1 MHPYTPVGRYRR
13 RTIYEDDGDV
23 LMLTPAGYEYGRV
36 VPGYQTDAIDCTPK
50 QVDNGLAAT
59 AESGNESA
67 KAEEKPAPTV
77 GSSHEDREGVHEFNG
92 TAAPAESGNES
103 VKADEKPAPPRSL
116 DENEG
121 GVYKINKRGFK
132 FRSVVAEW
140 ERHHGEEEKA
150 TEATKKGAPGFNQK
164 GGFSTKLNK
173 AASFKGQTGGRGRQ
187 TALVNLK
194 SKTTFNDGNIKNGP
208 GNGMIK
214 TAHNNGSIRTG
225 PGNGIIKTAHNNGS
239 IKTAVIN
246 ESALTHNG
254 AATSLAAQKVSS
266 SPRPYSLGLATTD
279 HNEEAQR
286 RRLRAMRF
294 GQARGPLRQ
303 QALQIN
309 EQDHRRHLHSV
320 RSAGQNVAKGNVEK
334 PAVHAPDDRRSGG
347 FKAPKQLG
355 RMGGKRRF
363 TPY

>member
-50 QVDNGLAAT
+50 QVDNGMAAT
-59 AESGNESA
+59 AESGNVSA

-77 GSSHEDREGVHEFNG
+77 GSSHVDREGVHEFNG
-92 TAAPAESGNES
+92 TAAIAESRNES
-103 VKADEKPAPPRSL
+103 VKADEKPAAPRSL
-116 DENEG
+116 EENEE

-150 TEATKKGAPGFNQK
+150 TEATKKGAIGFNQK
-164 GGFSTKLNK
+164 GGSSTKLNM
-173 AASFKGQTGGRGRQ
+173 AASFKGQTAAGKGKQ
-187 TALVNLK
+187 TSLVNLK
-194 SKTTFNDGNIKNGP
+194 IKTAFNDGNIK
-208 GNGMIK
+208 
-214 TAHNNGSIRTG
+214 TAQ
-225 PGNGIIKTAHNNGS
+225 NNGS
-239 IKTAVIN
+239 IKTAVVN
-246 ESALTHNG
+246 ESAVTNNG
-254 AATSLAAQKVSS
+254 AAASLATQKVSS
-266 SPRPYSLGLATTD
+266 KPSPYALGLPTTD
-279 HNEEAQR
+279 HNEEVQR

-294 GQARGPLRQ
+294 GQARGPLHQ

-309 EQDHRRHLHSV
+309 EQHHRRHLHSV
-320 RSAGQNVAKGNVEK
+320 RSGVQNVAKGIVEK
-334 PAVHAPDDRRSGG
+334 PAAYAPDDRRSGG